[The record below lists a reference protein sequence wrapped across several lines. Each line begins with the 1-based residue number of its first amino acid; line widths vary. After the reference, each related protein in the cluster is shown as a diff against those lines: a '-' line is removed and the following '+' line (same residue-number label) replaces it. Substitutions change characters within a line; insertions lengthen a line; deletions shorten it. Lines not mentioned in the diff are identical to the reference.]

1 MKKREDEGKL
11 LTGDEISE
19 DSRITDKYVFSVVYL
34 DDETGEFITD
44 KEYMYESDHN
54 EIMSTL
60 TDILEITDLRI
71 GEEVLTANFLL
82 NLKEKEWFIRN
93 SKYDDESPHKSVHLR
108 LIFHST

>member
-11 LTGDEISE
+11 FTGNEISE
-19 DSRITDKYVFSVVYL
+19 DTGITDKYDFNIVYL
-34 DDETGEFITD
+34 DKTGEFITD

-60 TDILEITDLRI
+60 EDILEITDLRI

-82 NLKEKEWFIRN
+82 NLKEKEWSIQN
-93 SKYDDESPHKSVHLR
+93 SKYVDGSPHQSVHLR